1 MCIKNSVL
9 PQANIY
15 SSKKLFDK
23 LEDRNQ
29 KRIAQIVRRK
39 NALLSKNKNLNTITK
54 DKSSDQMI
62 TPSTQEI
69 STNTINNNNLDLSKS
84 YIKEENYYQKILF
97 SSRPPAIERFLS
109 SFKIKNKNKNTVNIS
124 SNFNIVDEDL
134 SEKEVN
140 ISNLNDNDNYFDY
153 INEKEKSK
161 NKNKKNIFNEKN
173 KNLTRNEEKNQKETN
188 NICQRNK
195 YAIEFLSSSLDSFIE
210 LKNKLVRKA
219 KYNKNYFTLSYSQAL
234 FLDYNN
240 SSNYNNYYNSNYIN
254 TDYKKYEK
262 ERIYN
267 YEVNDIIKEENESY
281 SPKTNNKLFIEQ
293 MTTMRYMNRKNN
305 KTSIKINNK
314 RPNDSFFKTS
324 DNYLNGHKNINIK
337 KYSFNK
343 KALINNCKLK
353 IPKIKLSIDL
363 KNKRKISDNINENN
377 NNNKNNKFI
386 KKIDVNQKN
395 KDKDKEEKK
404 NAPKFLESK
413 PHIEEE
419 KNKKEKEKENN
430 KNSNKNKNKSKKI
443 LKRVK
448 LKI

>member
-15 SSKKLFDK
+15 SSKILFDK

-69 STNTINNNNLDLSKS
+69 STNTNNNYLDLSKS
-84 YIKEENYYQKILF
+84 YIKEENYYQKIL
-97 SSRPPAIERFLS
+97 SSSKPRTIERFLS
-109 SFKIKNKNKNTVNIS
+109 SFKIKNKNKNSVNIS
-124 SNFNIVDEDL
+124 SNFNIADDDL

-140 ISNLNDNDNYFDY
+140 ISNLNDNDTYFDY
-153 INEKEKSK
+153 INEKEKIK
-161 NKNKKNIFNEKN
+161 KQNKKSALNDKKNIKI
-173 KNLTRNEEKNQKETN
+173 NLTRNTKNEDKIQKEKN

-240 SSNYNNYYNSNYIN
+240 YNN
-254 TDYKKYEK
+254 TDYKKYGK
-262 ERIYN
+262 ERNYN

-281 SPKTNNKLFIEQ
+281 SPKANNKLYVDQ
-293 MTTMRYMNRKNN
+293 STTMRYIKRKNN
-305 KTSIKINNK
+305 KTAIKLNNK
-314 RPNDSFFKTS
+314 IPNKSFCKTAE
-324 DNYLNGHKNINIK
+324 NYLNNNKNLNIK
-337 KYSFNK
+337 NYNFNK
-343 KALINNCKLK
+343 KVLINNCKLK
-353 IPKIKLSIDL
+353 IPKIKLSMEL
-363 KNKRKISDNINENN
+363 KNKRKIYDNKEYKNNLDKEYKNNLDNLDINE
-377 NNNKNNKFI
+377 K
-386 KKIDVNQKN
+386 QKT
-395 KDKDKEEKK
+395 KE
-404 NAPKFLESK
+404 NLSPKFLKLK
-413 PHIEEE
+413 PFFEEI
-419 KNKKEKEKENN
+419 NKKENN
-430 KNSNKNKNKSKKI
+430 KNSNKEKSKKI
-443 LKRVK
+443 LKKVK